1 MRLSAISSYAS
12 GYLLNHVT
20 MLFDTSEITVK
31 NMLKIGSEKP
41 KGTEIANRTRLSVK
55 SAVRKIDS
63 IEQYENFLQRNSRKP
78 CRNAE
83 FKSYAHFLQ
92 PFIKLAKKY
101 KINTYIKNKAG
112 KQEKRGT
119 EKQLRGNQLHG
130 KQKLVKTAE
139 RENIRAGA
147 LEGNLW
153 QKLWQKLCREFC
165 RKRSPGG
172 ENGNLRTVNRSCR
185 TAVCKLK
192 ANRGQT
198 VNPRILRKLQASCK
212 QSADKPRANCRQ
224 AAGKLQSD

>member
-1 MRLSAISSYAS
+1 
-12 GYLLNHVT
+12 
-20 MLFDTSEITVK
+20 
-31 NMLKIGSEKP
+31 MLKIGSEKP

-63 IEQYENFLQRNSRKP
+63 IEQYENFLQRNSRKL

-119 EKQLRGNQLHG
+119 EKQLFGKHLFGKHLRGNQLRG

-147 LEGNLW
+147 LEGILW
-153 QKLWQKLCREFC
+153 QKLWQKLCRKFC
-165 RKRSPGG
+165 RKRSPGAK
-172 ENGNLRTVNRSCR
+172 
-185 TAVCKLK
+185 TAICEL
-192 ANRGQT
+192 
-198 VNPRILRKLQASCK
+198 
-212 QSADKPRANCRQ
+212 
-224 AAGKLQSD
+224 

>member
-1 MRLSAISSYAS
+1 
-12 GYLLNHVT
+12 
-20 MLFDTSEITVK
+20 
-31 NMLKIGSEKP
+31 MLKIGSEKP

-119 EKQLRGNQLHG
+119 EKQLFGKHLRGNVRRG
-130 KQKLVKTAE
+130 
-139 RENIRAGA
+139 
-147 LEGNLW
+147 
-153 QKLWQKLCREFC
+153 
-165 RKRSPGG
+165 RKRQF
-172 ENGNLRTVNRSCR
+172 
-185 TAVCKLK
+185 
-192 ANRGQT
+192 ANCEPQLQ
-198 VNPRILRKLQASCK
+198 NSSLQAES
-212 QSADKPRANCRQ
+212 KPRANCKPANLAK
-224 AAGKLQSD
+224 AAGKLQTICKQTADKPRTNCNQTEKGKGRKWDTRQIRALPTRLIT